1 MFLLS
6 PRKSGGREGT
16 FVWGTLE
23 RNFAVAKL
31 AERGGGKAG
40 VLPSLLFAVFL
51 SLSSFSFLSFS
62 SGVGLCG
69 PREGGRGV
77 KGTVMDWGGGG
88 GEEATTL

>member
-1 MFLLS
+1 MGDSGEKLRRS
-6 PRKSGGREGT
+6 EACRKGRRKG
-16 FVWGTLE
+16 
-23 RNFAVAKL
+23 
-31 AERGGGKAG
+31 G